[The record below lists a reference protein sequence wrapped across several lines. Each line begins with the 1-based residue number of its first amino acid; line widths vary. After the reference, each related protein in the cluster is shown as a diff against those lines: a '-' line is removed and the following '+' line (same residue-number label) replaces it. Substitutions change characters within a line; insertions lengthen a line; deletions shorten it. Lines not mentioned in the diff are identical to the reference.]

1 MRRCSAAVCV
11 GFTLALFLAFVI
23 FILVPETE
31 RGKDHD
37 DGYFYDLDNDKQIV
51 CLVLV
56 IITSSLS
63 IMGSCLIFIS
73 YLGLRSRG
81 DTLSNATFDKTSN
94 AAPTEVVLLL
104 SVSLADFISA
114 FTKLTTSSSSVHDR
128 DWLIQKTKFC
138 AVMGFAEQF
147 GTLATALWTLCIAI
161 YLYRIIIL
169 KRGSEGWLLG
179 FQMLAWGLPFLTATI
194 ALFLGFNGSSGMWCW
209 ILPKWAQWSFFY
221 IIVCFVFVAIA
232 VIYVRIFY
240 HVRNNSFGTMSDKM
254 RRRQRTTYMRLM
266 FFPLA
271 FLLTWAGSLVWRL
284 DELVRR
290 SGASKEHY
298 ELFVYT
304 SLSLPSQGWLN
315 AIAWYWFNK
324 SKINHMYGEVIANI
338 RSYMFCHATSNKG
351 DAAVPLMDNGES
363 KIVAIESGAD
373 GTDVSDDE
381 LRFRLNTEE
390 YEESEPSLGESDMSS
405 YLPPAF
411 QAAIQFQTGDLG

>member
-1 MRRCSAAVCV
+1 VLRSMRRCSAAVCV

-194 ALFLGFNGSSGMWCW
+194 ATSGQLC
-209 ILPKWAQWSFFY
+209 LK
-221 IIVCFVFVAIA
+221 FVFANIVEVKLVENDATMKMHPVVTLLA
-232 VIYVRIFY
+232 VTF
-240 HVRNNSFGTMSDKM
+240 FG
-254 RRRQRTTYMRLM
+254 
-266 FFPLA
+266 
-271 FLLTWAGSLVWRL
+271 LVWGPTGMLLCVPMMTYLKVALLSDVVPSAYRNPM
-284 DELVRR
+284 LVLLEGDRHAPERHLRR
-290 SGASKEHY
+290 SRSAERHAR
-298 ELFVYT
+298 
-304 SLSLPSQGWLN
+304 SL
-315 AIAWYWFNK
+315 
-324 SKINHMYGEVIANI
+324 
-338 RSYMFCHATSNKG
+338 
-351 DAAVPLMDNGES
+351 D
-363 KIVAIESGAD
+363 
-373 GTDVSDDE
+373 
-381 LRFRLNTEE
+381 
-390 YEESEPSLGESDMSS
+390 
-405 YLPPAF
+405 
-411 QAAIQFQTGDLG
+411 